1 MSNEVSM
8 SNANAQAEN
17 SRQRRPT
24 GSARRAAAR
33 PVHFVI
39 RQLHRGC
46 WVVACEGRLIAGAVL
61 SSLPAA
67 AAYAGE
73 IAQASGWSKV
83 LLSVASSGRLA

>member
-1 MSNEVSM
+1 MHND
-8 SNANAQAEN
+8 NAQAQIT
-17 SRQRRPT
+17 RQRKVT
-24 GSARRAAAR
+24 ASARRAAAR

-39 RQLHRGC
+39 RKLHRGC

-73 IAQASGWSKV
+73 VAQASGWSNV
-83 LLSVASSGRLA
+83 LFSVAGSRLAA

>member
-1 MSNEVSM
+1 MHNRTIQTRTRH
-8 SNANAQAEN
+8 A
-17 SRQRRPT
+17 RT
-24 GSARRAAAR
+24 ARRGTPVAGAAIK

-46 WVVACEGRLIAGAVL
+46 WVVACEGRWIAGAVL

-73 IAQASGWSKV
+73 IAAASGWPK
-83 LLSVASSGRLA
+83 LLVTVAGGSGRLG

>member
-1 MSNEVSM
+1 MHNQ
-8 SNANAQAEN
+8 NTQAQI
-17 SRQRRPT
+17 SRQRKVT
-24 GSARRAAAR
+24 AARRAAR

-39 RQLHRGC
+39 RKLHRGC

-73 IAQASGWSKV
+73 IAQASGWSNV
-83 LLSVASSGRLA
+83 LFSVAGGRLA